1 MRAAK
6 QALPRVIEKAVISQT
21 IAYNAGITSFYV
33 GRVGEELDRFLNVLL
48 LGGQIGETISL
59 HAATQAAAGD
69 RWACVLCKWLHW
81 TVERDHCP
89 KTLTNTSTPI
99 AAGLRA
105 GAQLVAVA
113 TVVSVAYS
121 SIFLLLKSAL

>member
-6 QALPRVIEKAVISQT
+6 QALPKVIEKAIVSQT
-21 IAYNAGITSFYV
+21 IAYKAGITSFYA
-33 GRVGEELDRFLNVLL
+33 GRVGEELDRFLNVIL

-59 HAATQAAAGD
+59 HAATEALAEA

-89 KTLTNTSTPI
+89 KTLANTSTPI

-105 GAQLVAVA
+105 GVQLVAVA
-113 TVVSVAYS
+113 TVLAFAYS
-121 SIFLLLKSAL
+121 SIFLLLRNIL